1 MISYDDVYALLM
13 RAIPDGIA
21 VSLPVPTVRSG
32 KLYDLFF
39 TYSVDYL
46 KDEIERPI
54 ACYAVYF
61 DEGRAVDIGDAYG
74 FSAIRFENAAG
85 QDMEDFFENLEAAR
99 ALYGQVRDEA
109 AAGER
114 GEATKRYFELVGKTS
129 QPCLLPYY
137 RALGAEFDD

>member
-1 MISYDDVYALLM
+1 MTGYDDVYALLM
-13 RAIPDGIA
+13 RAVPDGVA

-54 ACYAVYF
+54 TCYAVYY
-61 DEGRAVDIGDAYG
+61 DGGRVVDIGDAYG
-74 FSAIRFENAAG
+74 FSAIQFENAAG
-85 QDMEDFFENLEAAR
+85 QDMEDFFVNLEAAR
-99 ALYGQVRDEA
+99 GLYGQVRDEA

-114 GEATKRYFELVGKTS
+114 GEATKRYLELIRKTS

>member
-21 VSLPVPTVRSG
+21 VSLPMPTVRSG

-74 FSAIRFENAAG
+74 FSSIPFGDNEGKGIEGFVDNL
-85 QDMEDFFENLEAAR
+85 MEAR
-99 ALYGQVRDEA
+99 ALYGQVRDEV
-109 AAGER
+109 AAGEK
-114 GEATKRYFELVGKTS
+114 GEATKRYFELIRKTS